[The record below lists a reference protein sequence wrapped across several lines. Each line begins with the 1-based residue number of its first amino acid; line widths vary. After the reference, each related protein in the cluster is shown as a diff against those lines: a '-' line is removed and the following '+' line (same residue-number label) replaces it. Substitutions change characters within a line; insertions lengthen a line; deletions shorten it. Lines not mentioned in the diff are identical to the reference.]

1 MSKRH
6 SAIVKLTKAAITL
19 AGAFGII
26 SIAYM
31 IAENSLGSSLD
42 RFRAIEA
49 LNTSVK
55 TDKAFLAQDI
65 KKESS
70 KCNTGELLSCREYIG
85 EIIKSRN
92 RLKDYRILL
101 SKTLGYADTSEEVT
115 NLTTARLA
123 IDKNFKE
130 IFGISFSDAKNQK
143 AGSVDELIMIIQKNK
158 DSKNGSINER
168 SNDLNI
174 YRIVNNSLEYI
185 RKDIISQE
193 RGNYDPIQA
202 MEVLRKIFI
211 IMITGEILL
220 FIIVNS
226 MDLIITNAGE
236 EADLIFNFKKI
247 AKKLNPLAIS
257 ILFAFMYMILGQNL
271 LIRESERSMI
281 THCRE
286 LNKQNI
292 GFYNSLEIYEDIKKT
307 NLILAEIELDQNCK
321 NRLED
326 KIIDDL
332 TILAK
337 YPKSDERIER
347 EIYGM
352 KFRIYADGF
361 QDIENEFG
369 ENTGNMLFTLLILNV
384 LTMSTLAIF
393 LRYDS
398 EDIG

>member
-31 IAENSLGSSLD
+31 IAENSFGSSLD

-49 LNTSVK
+49 LNISVK

-70 KCNTGELLSCREYIG
+70 KCNTGELLSCRDYIG

-115 NLTTARLA
+115 SLTTARLA

-130 IFGISFSDAKNQK
+130 MFGISFSDAKNQK
-143 AGSVDELIMIIQKNK
+143 AGSVDELIMIIEKNK
-158 DSKNGSINER
+158 DSKDGSINER
-168 SNDLNI
+168 TNDLNI

-193 RGNYDPIQA
+193 RGNYDPLQA
-202 MEVLRKIFI
+202 MEVLRNIFI

-247 AKKLNPLAIS
+247 AKKLNPLTIS

-321 NRLED
+321 NRIED

-347 EIYGM
+347 EIFGM